1 MRTLKVMMAYCGTR
15 YHGYQRQNNANTV
28 QAVVEAAVSKLLNT
42 PTDCRMFPNRHRRT
56 CGAVLFLAYHRKSH
70 SLPEF
75 CAGIE
80 WIFAGGYFDFI
91 L

>member
-1 MRTLKVMMAYCGTR
+1 MRTLKVATEQCKHRAGGGR
-15 YHGYQRQNNANTV
+15 SGGF
-28 QAVVEAAVSKLLNT
+28 QAAEHT
-42 PTDCRMFPNRHRRT
+42 DCDCRMFPNRHRRT